1 MDGSSFIGI
10 DHGILM
16 FAFLNTEVSCG
27 TSIRTAQPSMP
38 AMSFPEGI
46 TALQERILR
55 SLWKLRG
62 IGKDPIKEE
71 TLRADLSPSS
81 PNNWTDDVTYLQNQ
95 GFVEAISRNGHNLL
109 SLTALG
115 LSILR
120 KIEEDRLQELK

>member
-1 MDGSSFIGI
+1 M
-10 DHGILM
+10 
-16 FAFLNTEVSCG
+16 
-27 TSIRTAQPSMP
+27 
-38 AMSFPEGI
+38 
-46 TALQERILR
+46 
-55 SLWKLRG
+55 RG

-95 GFVEAISRNGHNLL
+95 GFVEATSRNGHNLL